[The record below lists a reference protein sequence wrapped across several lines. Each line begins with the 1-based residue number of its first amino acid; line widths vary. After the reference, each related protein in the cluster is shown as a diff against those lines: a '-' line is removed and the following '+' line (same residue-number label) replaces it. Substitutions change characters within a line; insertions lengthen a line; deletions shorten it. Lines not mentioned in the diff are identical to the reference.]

1 MPSSGPRTC
10 TNRVLRDYLVAA
22 LRCSAHPLTTTQLRQ
37 GAPPVAIQGS
47 ARPLPPTQE
56 AIYRLL
62 RSLQNEGAVATT
74 DTATCQRAW
83 IATADPAVDR
93 EIATLDALFTAPS
106 ATVGHRPAELDP
118 CRRRR

>member
-37 GAPPVAIQGS
+37 GAPTVAVPGS

-56 AIYRLL
+56 TIYRLL

-74 DTATCQRAW
+74 DTADCRRAW
-83 IATADPAVDR
+83 IAITDPATDH
-93 EIATLDALFTAPS
+93 EIAALDALFTAPS
-106 ATVGHRPAELDP
+106 ASAAHRPSKFDP